1 MKKTTRVLHAMTAA
15 ALLSFLAGCG
25 SSSAGTGLE
34 TPQERTAATFAPATV
49 QAADTTF
56 VACTDGRANEDARL
70 TPADEMKSMGMNEA
84 AVRKQEQL
92 WAELPADLAAAGPV
106 CAVK

>member
-1 MKKTTRVLHAMTAA
+1 MKKTTRVLHATTAA

-25 SSSAGTGLE
+25 SSPAGTGLE
-34 TPQERTAATFAPATV
+34 TPQESTDATFAPATV
-49 QAADTTF
+49 QEADTTF
-56 VACTDGRANEDARL
+56 VACTDANANEDARL
-70 TPADEMKSMGMNEA
+70 TPVEEMKAMGMNEA